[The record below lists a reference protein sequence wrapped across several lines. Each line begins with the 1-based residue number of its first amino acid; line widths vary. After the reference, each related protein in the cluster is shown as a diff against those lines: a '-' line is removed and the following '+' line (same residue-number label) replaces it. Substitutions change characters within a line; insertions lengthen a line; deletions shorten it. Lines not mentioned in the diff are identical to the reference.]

1 MDMFIALV
9 IFSSTAV
16 VSCFF
21 IATYFVFIRKENQ
34 FKDFT
39 LGLLFLAIALRLSKS
54 VLSNLFPDLAPTVLA
69 FGFLGYA
76 TIAPLFYLYYKYSIT
91 VLNTFEKKH
100 LLHLILPIVGFFL
113 ILYDKTL
120 TRKLFMIANTTIGL
134 CILIVGYFYI
144 FNNLQRNVF
153 SKWHYYLF
161 FGMIGIFCAFTIQF
175 FLGTL
180 ESYTIGTVMASFIVY
195 CLFFAALNS
204 PILKRKT
211 QNNQVIVSDE
221 LRRKVI
227 NVIEKDKAYLMPDI
241 TLAKFS
247 KELGFPN
254 YLVTNAVRVIYK
266 KSFPEV
272 INGFRIATLKEKL
285 IHPDYFDERIEDLA
299 YESGF
304 NTSSAFYKAFKK
316 ETSMT
321 PREYRKKHL
330 LLK

>member
-76 TIAPLFYLYYKYSIT
+76 TIAPLFYLYYKYST
-91 VLNTFEKKH
+91 AVLNTFEKKH
-100 LLHLILPIVGFFL
+100 LFHLVIPVIGFIA

-120 TRKLFMIANTTIGL
+120 TRKLFMVANTTIGL
-134 CILIVGYFYI
+134 CILIVGYFYV
-144 FNNLQRNVF
+144 FNNSLRSVF

-195 CLFFAALNS
+195 CLFFAALKS

-211 QNNQVIVSDE
+211 QNNQIIISDK
-221 LRRKVI
+221 LRTKVI
-227 NVIEKDKAYLMPDI
+227 DVIERDKVYLIPDI

-247 KELGFPN
+247 KELGSPN
-254 YLVTNAVRVIYK
+254 YLVTNAMRVIYE

-272 INGFRIATLKEKL
+272 INGFRIAAIKEKL
-285 IHPDYFDERIEDLA
+285 IHPDYIDERIEDLA

-316 ETSMT
+316 ETSLT
-321 PREYRKKHL
+321 PRAYQKEYLR
-330 LLK
+330 